1 MTRSANLAKSAGASL
16 KPTVTP
22 SVPPTIAV
30 AIPSRYPPNAV
41 AKNTAGKYGV
51 KNTSGRI
58 RERHHRAAV
67 DKARQEAAN
76 PTLKSSDGC
85 DVPCQARRNS
95 SINFTMDHIRSDDQ
109 RISDNAEYR
118 GNIR

>member
-1 MTRSANLAKSAGASL
+1 
-16 KPTVTP
+16 
-22 SVPPTIAV
+22 
-30 AIPSRYPPNAV
+30 
-41 AKNTAGKYGV
+41 V

-95 SINFTMDHIRSDDQ
+95 SINFSMDHISQAISESQITPSIGEISGRRS
-109 RISDNAEYR
+109 RKAATRPITGVRAPNKHKLALFR
-118 GNIR
+118 RAGNIGSNKTRGRRGSAIIN